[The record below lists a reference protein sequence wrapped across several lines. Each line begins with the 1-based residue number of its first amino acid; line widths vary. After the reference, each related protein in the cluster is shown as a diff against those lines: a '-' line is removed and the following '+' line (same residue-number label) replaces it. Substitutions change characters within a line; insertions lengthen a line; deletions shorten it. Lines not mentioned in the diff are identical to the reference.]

1 MPHGCV
7 KHRTPNLEHL
17 ENLISVTRHKIHP
30 IPALHPKQRKV
41 MEVKNLNK
49 TYIVT
54 GILIAFAITFSLRA
68 LPFALFSGNRKMPE
82 KLDHLGKTLPA
93 TIMAVLIVYCIKDA
107 VMSLTDIAHF
117 GWEKFAAVLVV
128 GLVYKSRLSKKYL
141 SQNMRTFL
149 AIVIGTAAY
158 MIFINVMS

>member
-1 MPHGCV
+1 
-7 KHRTPNLEHL
+7 
-17 ENLISVTRHKIHP
+17 
-30 IPALHPKQRKV
+30 

-82 KLDHLGKTLPA
+82 KLDQLGKTLPA

-107 VMSLTDIAHF
+107 VISVADLSHF

-128 GLVYKSRLSKKYL
+128 AIVYKSRSSKKYL

-149 AIVIGTAAY
+149 AIVTGTAAY
-158 MIFINVMS
+158 MIFIHL

>member
-1 MPHGCV
+1 M
-7 KHRTPNLEHL
+7 
-17 ENLISVTRHKIHP
+17 
-30 IPALHPKQRKV
+30 
-41 MEVKNLNK
+41 NK

-82 KLDHLGKTLPA
+82 KLDQLGKTLPA

>member
-1 MPHGCV
+1 M
-7 KHRTPNLEHL
+7 
-17 ENLISVTRHKIHP
+17 
-30 IPALHPKQRKV
+30 
-41 MEVKNLNK
+41 NK

-54 GILIAFAITFSLRA
+54 GIIIAFAITFSLRA
-68 LPFALFSGNRKMPE
+68 LPFILFNGNRKMPE
-82 KLDHLGKTLPA
+82 KLERLGKTLPA

-107 VMSLTDIAHF
+107 VVSLTDISHL

-128 GLVYKSRLSKKYL
+128 GIVYKSRPSKKYL

-158 MIFINVMS
+158 MIFIHL

>member
-1 MPHGCV
+1 MD
-7 KHRTPNLEHL
+7 
-17 ENLISVTRHKIHP
+17 
-30 IPALHPKQRKV
+30 
-41 MEVKNLNK
+41 K

-68 LPFALFSGNRKMPE
+68 LPFVLFSGNRKMPE
-82 KLDHLGKTLPA
+82 KLDQLGKTLPA

-107 VMSLTDIAHF
+107 VISVADLSHF

-128 GLVYKSRLSKKYL
+128 AIVYKSRPSKKYL

-149 AIVIGTAAY
+149 AIVTGTAAY
-158 MIFINVMS
+158 MIFIHL

>member
-1 MPHGCV
+1 MD
-7 KHRTPNLEHL
+7 
-17 ENLISVTRHKIHP
+17 
-30 IPALHPKQRKV
+30 
-41 MEVKNLNK
+41 K

-68 LPFALFSGNRKMPE
+68 LPFVLFSGNRKMPE
-82 KLDHLGKTLPA
+82 KLDQLGKTLPA

-107 VMSLTDIAHF
+107 VVSVADLSHF

-128 GLVYKSRLSKKYL
+128 AMVYKSRPSKKYL

-149 AIVIGTAAY
+149 AIVIGTVSY
-158 MIFINVMS
+158 MVFINVMS

>member
-1 MPHGCV
+1 MD
-7 KHRTPNLEHL
+7 
-17 ENLISVTRHKIHP
+17 
-30 IPALHPKQRKV
+30 
-41 MEVKNLNK
+41 K

-68 LPFALFSGNRKMPE
+68 LPFILFNGNRKMPE
-82 KLDHLGKTLPA
+82 KLEHLGKTLPA